1 MTETLPK
8 NIQVGDVGLI
18 SLSTVTYDKKIFQS
32 LHSYLGDQ
40 EGWMSSYLS
49 KISVTIERTVNR
61 V

>member
-40 EGWMSSYLS
+40 EG
-49 KISVTIERTVNR
+49 
-61 V
+61 